1 MNPIINDI
9 EKEYLKAEK
18 PVFEIGDT
26 VDVHVKI
33 VEGEKERVQVFSGV
47 VISRKGSGI
56 RENFTVRRTVQ
67 GQGIERIFPLN
78 SPSIVDIKVN
88 RKARVRRSKLY
99 FLRSRRG
106 KAARLTE
113 RRMAPVSKKGKKGKK
128 K

>member
-1 MNPIINDI
+1 MNRIIDDI
-9 EKEYLKAEK
+9 EKDYIKDEK

-47 VISRKGSGI
+47 VIARKGSGI

-67 GQGIERIFPLN
+67 GQGVERIFPLN
-78 SPSIVDIKVN
+78 SPNIVDIKVN

-99 FLRSRRG
+99 FLRSRHG
-106 KAARLTE
+106 KAARLKE
-113 RRMAPVSKKGKKGKK
+113 RRMTPTGKKGKK